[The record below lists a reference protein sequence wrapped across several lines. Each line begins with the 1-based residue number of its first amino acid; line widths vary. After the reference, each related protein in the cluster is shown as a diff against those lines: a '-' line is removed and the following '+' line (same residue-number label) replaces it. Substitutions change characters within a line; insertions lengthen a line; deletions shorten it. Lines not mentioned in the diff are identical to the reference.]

1 MLLHGI
7 ETTGTVVS
15 DHTTAGPA
23 FAASLAELNSFL
35 LARALS
41 LTGKRELAEDL
52 VQETMANAWQARASF
67 IPGTNLKAWLCK
79 ILRNEFYSYQR
90 RAWRQAPWCT
100 IFEETIPSPP
110 GEQLSAIDLCEAACA
125 MNALPDPQRE
135 SLVLVGVCGFSY
147 EETALLLGGTLGTVK
162 SRVARARI
170 SLLQILQTRRL
181 RRIKLHPASCHAFD
195 EWLVQLDQLRL
206 LACRLLESHDAG
218 AFRSLAVT
226 PKIAVG
232 PVQRSAEKASRGLAA
247 NEPSAESRAD
257 LAARSTV
264 SQPCPS
270 AQPRP
275 SLGAEIVEQMRRLS
289 CSLGA
294 APPAF
299 AAVEQG

>member
-7 ETTGTVVS
+7 ETTDATVS
-15 DHTTAGPA
+15 DHTNAAPA
-23 FAASLAELNSFL
+23 FAAALGELNSFL
-35 LARALS
+35 LARAIS
-41 LTGKRELAEDL
+41 LTGRRELAEDL

-100 IFEETIPSPP
+100 TFEETIPSPP
-110 GEQLSAIDLCEAACA
+110 GEQMSAIDLCEAACA

-181 RRIKLHPASCHAFD
+181 RRVKLHPASCHAFD
-195 EWLVQLDQLRL
+195 QWLVQLDQLRL
-206 LACRLLESHDAG
+206 LACRLLETNDAS
-218 AFRSLAVT
+218 AFRGLAKT
-226 PKIAVG
+226 PKIAVRPMARAAKTATTRPAAAQS
-232 PVQRSAEKASRGLAA
+232 PVAVPDRVLDPSSA
-247 NEPSAESRAD
+247 PAEAHP
-257 LAARSTV
+257 L
-264 SQPCPS
+264 
-270 AQPRP
+270 
-275 SLGAEIVEQMRRLS
+275 LGADIVEQMRRLS
-289 CSLGA
+289 CSLGSA
-294 APPAF
+294 AP
-299 AAVEQG
+299 